1 MPYRDFD
8 QEEGLFTQPEAAKPI
23 IQGFGLNNSPT
34 TLAMLGMSLAKSLGY
49 SPFIGG
55 VAGAM
60 LGGVIL
66 AIADQTQSSSR
77 PPFCK
82 RTMK

>member
-8 QEEGLFTQPEAAKPI
+8 QIEDAMFPQREPLKPI
-23 IQGFGLNNSPT
+23 VQSLGLSNSPT
-34 TLAMLGMSLAKSLGY
+34 TLAVLGMSLAKSLGY

-66 AIADQTQSSSR
+66 VIAEQTHSSNR
-77 PPFCK
+77 PPFRK
-82 RTMK
+82 

>member
-1 MPYRDFD
+1 MPYRHFD
-8 QEEGLFTQPEAAKPI
+8 QEEDLFTQREAVKPI
-23 IQGFGLNNSPT
+23 IQGFGLSNSPT
-34 TLAMLGMSLAKSLGY
+34 TLAVLGMSLAKSLGY

-66 AIADQTQSSSR
+66 VIADQTQSSSR
-77 PPFCK
+77 PSFCK
-82 RTMK
+82 HTMK